1 MAAQIPSVGGNC
13 NQGFMLC
20 HFAISAIQHLLLYS
34 RPDHCGADR
43 VTARA
48 SVISNLY

>member
-13 NQGFMLC
+13 NQGFKLC

-34 RPDHCGADR
+34 NPIIAEQTG
-43 VTARA
+43 
-48 SVISNLY
+48 